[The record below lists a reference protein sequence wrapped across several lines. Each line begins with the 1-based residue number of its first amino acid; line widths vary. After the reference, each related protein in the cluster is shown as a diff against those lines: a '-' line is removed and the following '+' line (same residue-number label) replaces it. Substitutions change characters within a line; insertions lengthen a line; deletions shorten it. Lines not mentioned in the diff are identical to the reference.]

1 MEEEASQSIEVKP
14 INSGCSTSTKT
25 TVVNPPN
32 TPSGQNNQAI
42 NQLEQQQMKDTQY
55 DTIDQAPEIKP
66 LTGGRRKKNNSQ
78 KLFKMEME
86 NKMYT
91 IYGSNALNALELFF
105 DKKNYNKDMFIKLWN
120 KPNNKQSNANNKQ
133 SNANNKQSENNK
145 KPSSKLYLIRG
156 KHSKNRIIPK

>member
-1 MEEEASQSIEVKP
+1 MEEEAPSIEVMP

-25 TVVNPPN
+25 TVINPPN

-42 NQLEQQQMKDTQY
+42 NQLEQQQQKDTQY

-66 LTGGRRKKNNSQ
+66 LTGGRRKKSNSQ
-78 KLFKMEME
+78 NLFKMEME
-86 NKMYT
+86 NKIYT
-91 IYGSNALNALELFF
+91 IYGSNATNALEMFF
-105 DKKNYNKDMFIKLWN
+105 DKKNYKKDMFIKLW
-120 KPNNKQSNANNKQ
+120 KKVNNTSKNS
-133 SNANNKQSENNK
+133 S